1 MNARKKPETLPA
13 VVPAAPRLPAKRIID
28 ARRIVDDL
36 LGRLAPRSQRAYKRD
51 LQYFAE
57 HLGLED
63 EAAMGNYLARNVDH
77 GEAYTIIMEWRNSM
91 VAKGLA
97 SATINRRLAAVRTF
111 IKAANAADFLPW
123 TITVPGLKQEAKR
136 DMRGPGEDGFKAMLA
151 ACISPRDRAI
161 LRLLYGSGLRRSE
174 VVSIDLGDIDFAAG
188 TVLVKGKGKREKAS
202 TPIPPHTREALA
214 AWIKVRGTAPGPLFF
229 ALSGGRL
236 SDNTLYQVVV
246 DLGKKIGITVRPHG
260 LRHSSVTMV
269 ADKKGVRVAQSF
281 ARHANIQ
288 TTMGYIDNRQN
299 EAKEGTEVVD
309 VDEPDRKPKEK

>member
-1 MNARKKPETLPA
+1 MNARKKETLPA
-13 VVPAAPRLPAKRIID
+13 VIPAAPRLPAKRVID

-57 HLGLED
+57 HLGLQD
-63 EAAMGNYLARNVDH
+63 EAAMGNYLARNVGH

-123 TITVPGLKQEAKR
+123 TVNVPGLKQEAKR

-174 VVSIDLGDIDFAAG
+174 VVSIDIEDVDLAGG
-188 TVLVKGKGKREKAS
+188 TVMVQGKGKREKAS
-202 TPIPPHTREALA
+202 NPIRPHTRDAIVE
-214 AWIKVRGTAPGPLFF
+214 WIKLRGEKPGPLF
-229 ALSGGRL
+229 LNSSGTRL
-236 SDNTLYQVVV
+236 SDNALYQVVV
-246 DLGKKIGITVRPHG
+246 DLGKKIGIVVRPHG

-299 EAKEGTEVVD
+299 EAKEGAEVVD
-309 VDEPDRKPKEK
+309 VEESDRKPKEK